1 LSSEKPEARTTAGY
15 DADQVEALLARTV
28 PRGRLQRIPRKPE
41 QRDLLLACCAA
52 RLERRYPYSEVELNE
67 VLRVFLERLDA
78 RVDHV
83 TCRRYLVDLDF
94 VKRDRAGNRYYL
106 NWPRLEATVAP
117 AVLAMLDGLLDSA
130 LAARQSYM
138 ASHHRP

>member
-1 LSSEKPEARTTAGY
+1 LNSDVPEARTTAGY
-15 DADQVEALLARTV
+15 DGDQVEAIFARTI
-28 PRGRLQRIPRKPE
+28 PRGRLQRMPRNPE
-41 QRDLLLACCAA
+41 QRDLLLACCATG
-52 RLERRYPYSEVELNE
+52 LDRRYPYSEVELNE

-78 RVDHV
+78 AVDHV

-117 AVLAMLDGLLDSA
+117 AVLATLDELLDSA
-130 LAARQSYM
+130 LAARRSYM
-138 ASHHRP
+138 AQHRRP

>member
-1 LSSEKPEARTTAGY
+1 MSGDAAEPRSTARY
-15 DADQVEALLARTV
+15 DPAQVEALLGKVV
-28 PRGRLQRIPRKPE
+28 PRGRLQRMPRNPE

-52 RLERRYPYSEVELNE
+52 GLERRYPYSEVELNG
-67 VLRVFLERLDA
+67 VLRAFLARLDA

-117 AVLAMLDGLLDSA
+117 AVLNVLEGLLDSA
-130 LAARQSYM
+130 LAARRSYM
-138 ASHHRP
+138 ARHRRP